1 MVKKVIKL
9 SAQWCA
15 PCRFYAETFHKVS
28 EREEFKNIEFKAYD
42 IENDEEA
49 ESLVNK
55 FGVRGVPTTLIMNE
69 NDELIYKLTG
79 SIRESDLVDT
89 INNAIKNG

>member
-1 MVKKVIKL
+1 MVKQIIKL

-28 EREEFKNIEFKAYD
+28 EKEEFKDIEFKALD

-49 ESLVNK
+49 EPLVNK
-55 FGVRGVPTTLIMNE
+55 FGVRGVPTTLIMDE
-69 NDELIYKLTG
+69 NGELIYKLTG
-79 SIRESDLVDT
+79 NLREADLVEA
-89 INNAIKNG
+89 INDAIKK

>member
-1 MVKKVIKL
+1 MIRVIKL

-28 EREEFKNIEFKAYD
+28 ENEEFKDIEFKALD

-49 ESLVNK
+49 EPLVNQ
-55 FGVRGVPTTLIMNE
+55 FGVRGVPTTLIMGE
-69 NDELIYKLTG
+69 DGKLIYKLTG
-79 SIRESDLVDT
+79 NIKESDLIAA
-89 INNAIKNG
+89 INEAIKKQ